1 MTATV
6 MAPAPE
12 SPAPESPAAGRPR
25 RRRSTRWLRLV
36 IPYAVV
42 VALLLGTAIVHELGA
57 VDVTDPA
64 YLNPASAE
72 PFGGQR
78 LAGRL
83 AQRGVAV
90 ERVSKS
96 SDALVRAYQGDV
108 TLFLP
113 APGLMHPYYLRMLKL
128 MPASTRVVLV
138 APGGFTLGNGRLPV
152 YSSGSRWTTRSAA
165 PGCTFP
171 EARQA
176 GTAEAYH
183 TRYDTEHDSVRAVE
197 TAHCYDGGLVGVRY
211 AATEV
216 LVIGASEPF
225 RNDRIE
231 AYGNAALATGLLS
244 AHRTVV
250 WLDLHRGEPMPGLVR
265 QSPDPNLP
273 AAPPSLGTGGKPDP
287 DFPIEV
293 PPSPRSG
300 GSGED
305 ESASDA
311 PPPPVWLL
319 LPTWAWAALGLLFI
333 AAFAYA
339 LARARRLGPP
349 VSEPLPVAVRAAE
362 TVEGRGRLYRR
373 AKAREV
379 AVDALRTGA
388 LHRIR
393 PALRLPPDAGR
404 AAVVAAVVTRTGGPE
419 WQVDA
424 ILYGARPADDQQLV
438 QLVNDLDSL
447 VHTLTDVPKGE
458 PR

>member
-1 MTATV
+1 MTATLTNP
-6 MAPAPE
+6 APQSPPPE
-12 SPAPESPAAGRPR
+12 SPAPAAGRP
-25 RRRSTRWLRLV
+25 RSTRWLRLV
-36 IPYAVV
+36 IPFAVV
-42 VALLLGTAIVHELGA
+42 IALLLGTGIVHELGA

-64 YLNPASAE
+64 YLSPTSAE

-83 AQRGVAV
+83 AQRGVTV
-90 ERVSKS
+90 ERVRKS
-96 SDALVRAYQGDV
+96 SDALVRAHQGDV
-108 TLFLP
+108 TLFVP

-138 APGGFTLGNGRLPV
+138 APGGFTLGNGHLPV
-152 YSSGSRWTTRSAA
+152 ISSGSRFTTRTAS
-165 PGCTFP
+165 PGCAIS

-183 TRYDTEHDSVRAVE
+183 TRYDYDTERAYQ
-197 TAHCYDGGLVGVRY
+197 TARCYDGGLVGVRY
-211 AATEV
+211 AAAEV
-216 LVIGASEPF
+216 LAIGASEPF
-225 RNDRIE
+225 RNDRID

-250 WLDLHRGEPMPGLVR
+250 WLDLHRGEPMPGLVQ

-293 PPSPRSG
+293 PQSPRSG
-300 GSGED
+300 GSGGD
-305 ESASDA
+305 ESDSAA

-319 LPTWAWAALGLLFI
+319 LPPWAWAALGLLFI

-379 AVDALRTGA
+379 AVDALRTSA
-388 LHRIR
+388 LHRLR
-393 PALRLPPDAGR
+393 PALGLPPDADR
-404 AAVVAAVVTRTGGPE
+404 PTVAAAVATPTGRPE
-419 WQVDA
+419 WQVDG
-424 ILYGARPADDQQLV
+424 ILYGAQPADDDQLV
-438 QLVNDLDSL
+438 QLVGDLDSL

-458 PR
+458 RR